1 MKVRILKVFGHD
13 LKPSELKLAAD
24 AAARTFEGKR
34 YSLPVVD
41 AVFGQGFEVLLI
53 GDELHEVQGN
63 YSLNEIPSDGLL

>member
-41 AVFGQGFEVLLI
+41 AVFGQGFEILLI
-53 GDELHEVQGN
+53 GDELHEVEGN

>member
-53 GDELHEVQGN
+53 GDELQEVDGTH
-63 YSLNEIPSDGLL
+63 SLNKIPSEGLS